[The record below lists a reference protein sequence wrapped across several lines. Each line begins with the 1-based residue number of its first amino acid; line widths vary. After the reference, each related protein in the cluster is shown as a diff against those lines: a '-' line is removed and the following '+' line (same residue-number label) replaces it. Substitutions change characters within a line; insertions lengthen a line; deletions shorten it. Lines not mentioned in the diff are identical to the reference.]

1 MQVRSLGWEDP
12 MEEDMATGSST
23 LAWRIPATE
32 EPKEEKNAL
41 KYASLNSNWRRKWQP
56 IPVLL
61 PGEFHGW
68 RSQVGYSPWG
78 RKESDM
84 TERLN

>member
-41 KYASLNSNWRRKWQP
+41 KYKFLGIKA
-56 IPVLL
+56 
-61 PGEFHGW
+61 
-68 RSQVGYSPWG
+68 
-78 RKESDM
+78 
-84 TERLN
+84 